1 MPGNYIAFELPT
13 ANPPWWFDIVE
24 GLPDP
29 LVVDSHIHVWDR
41 PGIGLEFR
49 VDEARRYL
57 GDDERD
63 FFDN

>member
-13 ANPPWWFDIVE
+13 GDPAWWFDIVE
-24 GLPDP
+24 GLPEP
-29 LVVDSHIHVWDR
+29 LVVDGSIDVWDR
-41 PGIGLEFR
+41 PGIGIEFR

-57 GDDERD
+57 DDGERD